1 MKIDLFSPLPPARTE
16 VGNFTARILPVLSR
30 HCEVTVWTPQ
40 KQWEQ
45 SLEDYAAIRHIPEDK
60 MPWSL
65 LNRTDFVIYNMGND
79 AGFHSTIYKISQM
92 HPGVVILHD
101 LSLQEF
107 FGENPPDTETDDSQ
121 LQHVQLTLKD
131 ACGAII
137 HNGNGF
143 DKVAAATPAP
153 VLFTPLPH
161 CTRDDLL
168 PLRSKKTFKDPNAP
182 LSLICFGFLGGQNRR
197 LRQILEAIASYPK
210 RKTVRFDI
218 YGQVAFLDELKSWI
232 TELNLLSLVTVHG
245 FVSENE
251 LIAALDD
258 AALCIN
264 LRYPTRGESS
274 ASLLRAWNH
283 SLPSLV
289 SRTNW
294 FQTLPETCVAFVQPE
309 NEIEDIH
316 KHLDTLLEHP
326 EIFAA
331 KGRAGREYLEKHHT
345 VEDYVENLLEFLPEV
360 ARFRGTAFAKGFS
373 RRVSQK
379 LAREFDHPEAQ
390 KHLLDRTAREIASWL

>member
-1 MKIDLFSPLPPARTE
+1 MKIDWFSPLPPARTE
-16 VGNFTARILPVLSR
+16 IGNVTARILPVLSR

-45 SLEDYAAIRHIPEDK
+45 SLEEYASIRRIPEDK
-60 MPWSL
+60 MPWRL
-65 LNRTDFVIYNMGND
+65 LNRTDFVIYNMGNNPE
-79 AGFHSTIYKISQM
+79 FHSIIYKISQM

-101 LSLQEF
+101 LSLQDF
-107 FGENPPDTETDDSQ
+107 FGETPPDTEADDSQ
-121 LQHVQLTLKD
+121 LQHIQLALKD
-131 ACGAII
+131 ACGAIV

-153 VLFTPLPH
+153 VLFAPLPH
-161 CTRDDLL
+161 CTRDNLL
-168 PLRSKKTFKDPNAP
+168 PLRSKKITQDPKTP
-182 LSLICFGFLGGQNRR
+182 ITLICFGFLGGKNRR
-197 LRQILEAIASYPK
+197 LRQILEALASYPK
-210 RKTVRFDI
+210 KESVRLDI
-218 YGQVAFLDELKSWI
+218 YGRVAFIDELKSWI
-232 TELNLLSLVTVHG
+232 SELNLHSLVTVHG

-251 LIAALDD
+251 LNAALDD

-264 LRYPTRGESS
+264 LRYPTRGEAS
-274 ASLLRAWNH
+274 ASLLRAWNR

-289 SRTNW
+289 SRTDW
-294 FQTLPETCVAFVQPE
+294 FQTLPETCVAFVRPE

-316 KHLDTLLEHP
+316 KHLDTLLEQP

-345 VEDYVENLLEFLPEV
+345 VEHYVENLLHFLPEV
-360 ARFRGTAFAKGFS
+360 SRFRGKAFAQGLS

-390 KHLLDRTAREIASWL
+390 KYLLNRTAREIASWL